1 MDIPF
6 LLNATHE
13 ARNMLTQG
21 DRINFGIAAEKA
33 KNEGRAC
40 EMVVVAD
47 DCALPK
53 AKGTANTGVSILS
66 FMVCHIINTN
76 VYVGITGGR
85 GIAGTVLVHKL
96 TGAAA
101 EESQTLPE
109 VTKIANHAIGHV
121 RSLGVALSTC
131 ALPVRCRRLLCACRV
146 F

>member
-101 EESQTLPE
+101 EEGVPPAQAALHMLRGCRCE
-109 VTKIANHAIGHV
+109 
-121 RSLGVALSTC
+121 LGWAMGYT
-131 ALPVRCRRLLCACRV
+131 
-146 F
+146 